1 MFPNYSQMIT
11 DNGEFDNEHT
21 NYLIQC
27 HLQKLIEKF
36 SKYFPNNEIDC
47 RKLWIRDPYNNWD
60 NTNLSPIHDDT
71 LIELIKDLRMNSLF
85 KKTSLVQFWIHIG
98 KEYPHLFTMATQ
110 HLLHFASVRKGIFHN
125 G

>member
-1 MFPNYSQMIT
+1 MELRTWIRRIDVFETFPNYSQTIT
-11 DNGEFDNEHT
+11 DNCKFDNEHT

-36 SKYFPNNEIDC
+36 DQYLPNIEIDS

-71 LIELIKDLRMNSLF
+71 LIELIKDLSLNSLF
-85 KKTSLVQFWIHIG
+85 KK
-98 KEYPHLFTMATQ
+98 
-110 HLLHFASVRKGIFHN
+110 
-125 G
+125 